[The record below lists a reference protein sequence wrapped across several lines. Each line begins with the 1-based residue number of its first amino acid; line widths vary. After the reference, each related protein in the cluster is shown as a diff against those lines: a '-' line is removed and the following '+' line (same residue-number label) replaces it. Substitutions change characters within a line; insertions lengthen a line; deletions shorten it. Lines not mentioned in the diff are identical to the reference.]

1 MKIFPHILC
10 RVGGLSFDELAKL
23 NYSVAFCDLLAK
35 QRFLE
40 ADFERCKSE
49 LLADLKSF
57 DATFSE
63 FPTIRKMKKLIHK
76 NRSLSSTTLES
87 STTLQSGVKIPNLPH
102 TTLESS
108 TTLQSGVKIPNLP
121 HTTLESSTTLQSGVK
136 IPNLPHTTLE
146 SSATYN
152 GLLIQKKELTKM
164 LETQLII
171 ENLRIK
177 TELQTLSK
185 NPNFLNAL
193 PLSSIILAKSLK
205 NYWNKNPKDFRKKEL
220 QTEQTVMKY
229 LARMAAK
236 TSPFSS
242 FTKVSTTTLE
252 SSTTLQSGVKK
263 TNIKPFPTTFKSS
276 TTLQSGVKKTNIKP
290 FPTTFKSTTTLQSGV
305 KKINIK
311 SFPTTLQSGV
321 KKTNIKPFPT
331 TLESGGTFESGVKKI
346 NIKSFPTTLQSGVK
360 KTNIKPFPTTLESGG
375 TFESGVEKTNI
386 KPFYTTLESGGTF
399 ESGVEKTNIKSFY
412 TTLESGGTYNNFLLQ
427 IFQTL
432 FITNEKIF
440 KYLKIRINSTLEKG
454 DLEYRFLV
462 NVQNIESF
470 QRVEVQPI
478 LELFESYFIDNDG
491 FFIFELINKIG
502 EEVEAETADLLDF
515 VQELVK
521 IGFLQVDFGF
531 HGNMEN
537 WLGKVRNFV
546 EQTPVFD
553 AADVEFF
560 VDLERQLVD
569 FQSAKIW
576 ERISIL
582 ENTHGEIQAFLEKYG
597 FNENLTEILSLEQLI
612 YEDVIRSEIPSFEA
626 KGIEKLVFSLHELL
640 EKINFIQGK
649 ERLQIAHFFNNFY
662 DDTAIIPLL
671 DFYENYYKIGKQ
683 IKETEIPAIQAEA
696 ELLKNWAKAVG
707 EIVLEKYEMD
717 TVLELEIS
725 DFDKINERLNI
736 QPKPLKGLSLGCF
749 AQMYSEENELKAVLN
764 GVMLGYGKMT
774 GRFLKLT
781 AQAFTDDLRKFNA
794 ALGKETLM
802 ADNVDASFF
811 NANIHP
817 PLLAYE
823 ISMPKSQNQ
832 LPENRQLKVND
843 LVIRKMNNEI
853 VLWHLKLEKKVQVF
867 DLGIQTPKGRSP
879 LYQLL
884 MNFSPNVPDLQYLKE
899 AIEAGIPQNGKNN
912 KIFPRVIFKNW
923 VIFRKSWTFQNWEIL
938 YKIENKTEL
947 GVLQA
952 LKFALKQNK
961 IRSKFYIK
969 QKRNISIESIHNR
982 KENKP
987 IYIDINNVVLK
998 NIFLKRIKN
1007 KDFLCEISEMLPID
1021 ENLIKI
1027 KESPFYIESVLQWYR
1042 S

>member
-1 MKIFPHILC
+1 
-10 RVGGLSFDELAKL
+10 V
-23 NYSVAFCDLLAK
+23 
-35 QRFLE
+35 
-40 ADFERCKSE
+40 
-49 LLADLKSF
+49 
-57 DATFSE
+57 
-63 FPTIRKMKKLIHK
+63 
-76 NRSLSSTTLES
+76 
-87 STTLQSGVKIPNLPH
+87 
-102 TTLESS
+102 
-108 TTLQSGVKIPNLP
+108 
-121 HTTLESSTTLQSGVK
+121 
-136 IPNLPHTTLE
+136 
-146 SSATYN
+146 
-152 GLLIQKKELTKM
+152 
-164 LETQLII
+164 
-171 ENLRIK
+171 
-177 TELQTLSK
+177 
-185 NPNFLNAL
+185 
-193 PLSSIILAKSLK
+193 
-205 NYWNKNPKDFRKKEL
+205 
-220 QTEQTVMKY
+220 
-229 LARMAAK
+229 
-236 TSPFSS
+236 
-242 FTKVSTTTLE
+242 
-252 SSTTLQSGVKK
+252 
-263 TNIKPFPTTFKSS
+263 
-276 TTLQSGVKKTNIKP
+276 
-290 FPTTFKSTTTLQSGV
+290 
-305 KKINIK
+305 
-311 SFPTTLQSGV
+311 
-321 KKTNIKPFPT
+321 
-331 TLESGGTFESGVKKI
+331 
-346 NIKSFPTTLQSGVK
+346 
-360 KTNIKPFPTTLESGG
+360 
-375 TFESGVEKTNI
+375 
-386 KPFYTTLESGGTF
+386 
-399 ESGVEKTNIKSFY
+399 
-412 TTLESGGTYNNFLLQ
+412 
-427 IFQTL
+427 
-432 FITNEKIF
+432 
-440 KYLKIRINSTLEKG
+440 
-454 DLEYRFLV
+454 
-462 NVQNIESF
+462 
-470 QRVEVQPI
+470 
-478 LELFESYFIDNDG
+478 
-491 FFIFELINKIG
+491 
-502 EEVEAETADLLDF
+502 
-515 VQELVK
+515 
-521 IGFLQVDFGF
+521 
-531 HGNMEN
+531 
-537 WLGKVRNFV
+537 
-546 EQTPVFD
+546 
-553 AADVEFF
+553 
-560 VDLERQLVD
+560 
-569 FQSAKIW
+569 
-576 ERISIL
+576 
-582 ENTHGEIQAFLEKYG
+582 
-597 FNENLTEILSLEQLI
+597 
-612 YEDVIRSEIPSFEA
+612 
-626 KGIEKLVFSLHELL
+626 
-640 EKINFIQGK
+640 
-649 ERLQIAHFFNNFY
+649 
-662 DDTAIIPLL
+662 PLL

-781 AQAFTDDLRKFNA
+781 AQAFTDDLIKFNA

-899 AIEAGIPQNGKNN
+899 AIEAGTPQNGKNN

>member
-121 HTTLESSTTLQSGVK
+121 HTTLESSTTLQSGVEISNLPHTTLESSTTLQSGVK

-242 FTKVSTTTLE
+242 FTKVSTTTL
-252 SSTTLQSGVKK
+252 QSGVKK
-263 TNIKPFPTTFKSS
+263 INIKSFPTTLESGGTFESGVKKTHIKPFPTTFKSS
-276 TTLQSGVKKTNIKP
+276 
-290 FPTTFKSTTTLQSGV
+290 TTLQSGV

-321 KKTNIKPFPT
+321 KK
-331 TLESGGTFESGVKKI
+331 I
-346 NIKSFPTTLQSGVK
+346 NIKS
-360 KTNIKPFPTTLESGG
+360 FPTTLESGG

-640 EKINFIQGK
+640 EKVNFIQGK
-649 ERLQIAHFFNNFY
+649 ERLQIAHFFNKFY
-662 DDTAIIPLL
+662 DDNAIVPLL

-707 EIVLEKYEMD
+707 EMVLEKYEMD

-781 AQAFTDDLRKFNA
+781 AQAFTDDLIKFNA

-1021 ENLIKI
+1021 DNLIKI

>member
-87 STTLQSGVKIPNLPH
+87 STTLQSGVKIPNLPHTTLESSTTLQSGVEIPNLPH

-263 TNIKPFPTTFKSS
+263 THIKPFPTTFKSS

-290 FPTTFKSTTTLQSGV
+290 FPTTFKSS
-305 KKINIK
+305 
-311 SFPTTLQSGV
+311 TTLQSGV
-321 KKTNIKPFPT
+321 KKTNIKPFPTTLESGVEKTHIKSFPT

-346 NIKSFPTTLQSGVK
+346 NIKSFPTTL
-360 KTNIKPFPTTLESGG
+360 ESGG
-375 TFESGVEKTNI
+375 TFESGVEKTH
-386 KPFYTTLESGGTF
+386 
-399 ESGVEKTNIKSFY
+399 IKSFY

-649 ERLQIAHFFNNFY
+649 ERLQIAHFFNKFY
-662 DDTAIIPLL
+662 DDNAIVPLL

-725 DFDKINERLNI
+725 DFDKINEQSNI

-1007 KDFLCEISEMLPID
+1007 KDFLCEISEIRLY
-1021 ENLIKI
+1021 N
-1027 KESPFYIESVLQWYR
+1027 R
-1042 S
+1042 A

>member
-87 STTLQSGVKIPNLPH
+87 STTLQSGV
-102 TTLESS
+102 E
-108 TTLQSGVKIPNLP
+108 IPNLP

-263 TNIKPFPTTFKSS
+263 THIKPFPTTFKSS
-276 TTLQSGVKKTNIKP
+276 
-290 FPTTFKSTTTLQSGV
+290 
-305 KKINIK
+305 
-311 SFPTTLQSGV
+311 TTLQSGV

-331 TLESGGTFESGVKKI
+331 TLESGGTFESGVKKT
-346 NIKSFPTTLQSGVK
+346 NIKPFPTTLESGGTFESGVE
-360 KTNIKPFPTTLESGG
+360 KTHIKSFPTTLESGG

-399 ESGVEKTNIKSFY
+399 ESGVKKTNIKSFY

-969 QKRNISIESIHNR
+969 QKRNISIESVHNR

-987 IYIDINNVVLK
+987 IYIDINNVILK

-1021 ENLIKI
+1021 DNLIKI